1 MNPPLIPPN
10 GLVFESS
17 LDYHS
22 AIKMMIKCADPLAI
36 VRIRPCRRKIPKLI
50 VRPDASTD
58 DWLHWADEL
67 AGAIGK
73 KIVRDRLGCYRLQ
86 RTRRAPKK
94 VWELPRW

>member
-1 MNPPLIPPN
+1 MNPPIPPN

-22 AIKMMIKCADPLAI
+22 AIKMMIRAADPLAI
-36 VRIRPCRRKIPKLI
+36 CRMRPCRRKIPKLI
-50 VRPDASTD
+50 VRPDAGPD
-58 DWLHWADEL
+58 EWLGWADEL

-86 RTRRAPKK
+86 RSRRAPKK